1 MDEFKVVR
9 ELKQWNCKLIDDP
22 RRLRCDIKMISLMPM
37 VLAKYE
43 SEVEGYDDVMFYNP
57 RVNSITEGSSFNVF
71 IVKDGK
77 FITAPLGNELLP
89 GCTRHRVIELCKQAG
104 KTVEERYY
112 TKEELENADEV
123 FVTGSIK
130 IIVSVV
136 KVNGKN
142 IADGKIGANTQW
154 IFNEFIKFID
164 EYK

>member
-71 IVKDGK
+71 IVKS
-77 FITAPLGNELLP
+77 
-89 GCTRHRVIELCKQAG
+89 
-104 KTVEERYY
+104 
-112 TKEELENADEV
+112 EV
-123 FVTGSIK
+123 L
-130 IIVSVV
+130 
-136 KVNGKN
+136 
-142 IADGKIGANTQW
+142 
-154 IFNEFIKFID
+154 
-164 EYK
+164 